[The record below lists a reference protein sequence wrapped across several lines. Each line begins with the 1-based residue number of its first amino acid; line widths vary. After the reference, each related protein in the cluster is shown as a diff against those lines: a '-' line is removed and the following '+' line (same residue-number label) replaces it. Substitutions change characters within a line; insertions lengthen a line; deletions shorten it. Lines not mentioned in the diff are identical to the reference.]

1 MAKLAVG
8 DSSVAIDLFFA
19 ACFFFFF
26 FRVCPKFDRIV
37 AKHVLLQHQNKVIT
51 GQDEED
57 KQRIYVRKSNLIT
70 DAIRNFSKPNFDVS
84 KPLKVYFV
92 SEKSVVDDG
101 GPRREFFQLAMKEAF
116 SISGLFVGWP
126 QNVVPVHNVEA
137 LADNKFFVIGKIIAT
152 SFTAKIGSRW

>member
-1 MAKLAVG
+1 MLLV
-8 DSSVAIDLFFA
+8 V
-19 ACFFFFF
+19 F
-26 FRVCPKFDRIV
+26 FRVRPKFDRIV

-57 KQRIYVRKSNLIT
+57 KQRIYVRRSNLIA
-70 DAIRNFSKPNFDVS
+70 DAIRHFSKPNFDVS

-126 QNVVPVHNVEA
+126 QNVIPVHNVEA

-152 SFTAKIGSRW
+152 SLVQGGEPPGVLVFLKQLLIILFMMR